1 MVQIVL
7 IDFMPCNNGHSC
19 ESHPFG
25 CGNLLVLN
33 RPDGGVGMVLHLR
46 MMVPHE
52 VSCYTINDDGSDGC
66 RVCFVAREYAA
77 GENGCRLDGRMVC
90 ISEVFHCDDAN
101 RSMRR
106 LFHHNRGYAYARFV

>member
-1 MVQIVL
+1 M
-7 IDFMPCNNGHSC
+7 
-19 ESHPFG
+19 
-25 CGNLLVLN
+25 LN
-33 RPDGGVGMVLHLR
+33 RPDGGVGMVLRLR

-66 RVCFVAREYAA
+66 RVGFVAREYAA
-77 GENGCRLDGRMVC
+77 GENGCRLDGRTVC

-106 LFHHNRGYAYARFV
+106 LFHHNHGYAYTRFV

>member
-1 MVQIVL
+1 M
-7 IDFMPCNNGHSC
+7 
-19 ESHPFG
+19 
-25 CGNLLVLN
+25 LN
-33 RPDGGVGMVLHLR
+33 RPDGGVSMVLHLR

-77 GENGCRLDGRMVC
+77 RENGQRLDGRTVC
-90 ISEVFHCDDAN
+90 ISEVIQCDDAN

-106 LFHHNRGYAYARFV
+106 LFHHNLGYPYVQVVLLFQFN